1 MNYLAETS
9 AAGQNAEFPA
19 SSTREHRQPVS
30 FAIREAVGIFYRSEN
45 LQDAI
50 DELLG
55 SGFHRAEL
63 SLLASESAVQAKL
76 GHRYEKVNVLADDP
90 TIPRSADVSA
100 EAIGGAEG
108 GLIGGLVYVGAVVAA
123 GAVVASGGTLTAV
136 IAAAGMAGGTG
147 GLIGSVLAKWVGD
160 HHAHYLQEQIG
171 HGGQLLW
178 VRTWNTED
186 EEYAVEI
193 LKRHSASEVHVHAS
207 PAETYQRL
215 ARAF

>member
-1 MNYLAETS
+1 M
-9 AAGQNAEFPA
+9 
-19 SSTREHRQPVS
+19 
-30 FAIREAVGIFYRSEN
+30 
-45 LQDAI
+45 QDAI

-63 SLLASESAVQAKL
+63 SLLASEGAVQAKL

-90 TIPRSADVSA
+90 TVPRSAYVSA

-108 GLIGGLVYVGAVVAA
+108 GLIGGLVNR
-123 GAVVASGGTLTAV
+123 SRGGRSRGPLEARSRQC
-136 IAAAGMAGGTG
+136 IAAAGLAGGTG

-160 HHAHYLQEQIG
+160 HHAHYLREQIE

-186 EEYAVEI
+186 EERAVEI
-193 LKRHSASEVHVHAS
+193 LKRHSASESTFTHCPRKLS
-207 PAETYQRL
+207 SG
-215 ARAF
+215 

>member
-1 MNYLAETS
+1 MNYLSETS
-9 AAGQNAEFPA
+9 AAGQNAKFRA
-19 SSTREHRQPVS
+19 SNTRERRRPVPIT
-30 FAIREAVGIFYRSEN
+30 IREAVGIFHRSAN

-90 TIPRSADVSA
+90 TIPRSAYISA
-100 EAIGGAEG
+100 EAIGDAEG

-123 GAVVASGGTLTAV
+123 GVVVASGGTLTAGIV
-136 IAAAGMAGGTG
+136 AAALAGGAS
-147 GLIGSVLAKWVGD
+147 GLIGSVLAKCVGD
-160 HHAHYLQEQIG
+160 HHAHYLRDQIA

-186 EEYAVEI
+186 EERAVEI
-193 LKRHSASEVHVHAS
+193 LKRHSASEVHIHAL
-207 PAETYQRL
+207 PAET
-215 ARAF
+215 

>member
-1 MNYLAETS
+1 MKYLAETS

-90 TIPRSADVSA
+90 TIPRSAYVST

-108 GLIGGLVYVGAVVAA
+108 GLIGGLVYIGAVVAA

-136 IAAAGMAGGTG
+136 IAAAGLAGGTG

-160 HHAHYLQEQIG
+160 HHAHYLREQIE

-186 EEYAVEI
+186 EERAVEI
-193 LKRHSASEVHVHAS
+193 LKRHSASEIHLHAL
-207 PAETYQRL
+207 PAEL
-215 ARAF
+215 CSG